1 MTNNNES
8 YVKQMESIA
17 HLVKLLDQRITQFSN
32 QRDNQLIELK
42 DKLFVVN
49 NNNIILK
56 SNRYQLNSS
65 MNSLQKSNEELVKSN
80 ENLNKSV
87 IDVKLQ
93 YKTLSDSY
101 KQIKKQN
108 QILNQNKSIIE
119 SKLKQSLNENQL
131 LKNKLQ
137 NAILQNQ
144 SINNQFKEIMRQ
156 SEDLIK
162 RFDETKCGQ
171 TLDLKSISDSKIKIK
186 KEIDENENMD
196 SIAVENIVLNGI
208 SSLGSIKLEK
218 FESIT
223 DQTIHN
229 LQKLILS
236 FKLFLNNYQNL
247 KNDKQI
253 AVKEKENL
261 FKRLHESM
269 AKHNKCVSELD
280 STKERMVCFNKFDL
294 I

>member
-1 MTNNNES
+1 MTNNNNES
-8 YVKQMESIA
+8 YVKQMESIT

-56 SNRYQLNSS
+56 SNRYQLNTSI
-65 MNSLQKSNEELVKSN
+65 NSLQKSNKELVKSN
-80 ENLNKSV
+80 EDLNKSV
-87 IDVKLQ
+87 INVKLQ

-101 KQIKKQN
+101 KEIKKQN
-108 QILNQNKSIIE
+108 DILNENKSIIE

-137 NAILQNQ
+137 NAIFENE
-144 SINNQFKEIMRQ
+144 SINNQLKEITRQ

-162 RFDETKCGQ
+162 RFNETISGQ

-186 KEIDENENMD
+186 KEIDENENV
-196 SIAVENIVLNGI
+196 SNGI
-208 SSLGSIKLEK
+208 WGLDSIKLEK

-229 LQKLILS
+229 LQKLMLS
-236 FKLFLNNYQNL
+236 FKCFLNNYQNL

-253 AVKEKENL
+253 AVKEKKNL
-261 FKRLHESM
+261 FKRLQESM

-280 STKERMVCFNKFDL
+280 STKERMVCLLFNL